1 MNCAIRY
8 ILSFALCLSVMAEL
22 AATHVAGGS
31 MTYRCLGNSRYEI
44 SLEFR
49 RDCFNGA
56 MDAQF
61 DRFASVTIFNS
72 DNQLMVNLGAGGE
85 LRIPFIEDDTLNE
98 RITSVCNV
106 IGEDVCIQTTLYR
119 DTVILP
125 ERPGGYILA
134 YQRCCRNNA
143 TVNVSDPLN
152 TGATYWVRITEKALQ
167 ECNNSPVFDNLPGVF
182 LCVNDTLRFDHS
194 ASDSDGDSLV
204 YFLCTPSAGASE
216 PDPMPQPS
224 NPPPFEPIEWAP
236 GFSENNMMGGSPIS
250 VDQNTGELL
259 AVPNQVGIF
268 LIGICVREYRD
279 GVLLSEVR
287 RDFQYA
293 VRVCGRAPIA
303 AFQPDSYLKCDG
315 LDIQFENNSTSNFLP
330 IDSITYEWTFDYP
343 VGDLTSTEVSPLFS
357 FPESGLY
364 DVRLVA
370 TDGMCYDTTFATI
383 GVSLED
389 DPTAAFSFD
398 AYNCEG
404 ETVVQFFQNSVTTQ
418 LDSEHIWTVRYGN
431 VVADLTGT
439 EPELNIGSDQEIL
452 VTYEIKTESGCN
464 DIISEQIQIETIQLE
479 AEYIDKIVCSG
490 EDVVVFSTDIP
501 NLQVDIVP
509 DDDIISDGM
518 GNYIINDFSGSRDFE
533 ITIMDDF
540 CMDQGVVNITS
551 DEEPEFPLP
560 DIIQCGQDTVYIN
573 ENGPEFYYYVW
584 DGPQIANVN
593 AVNPAVSLMED
604 GDYSVTVFTTEGS
617 LCSFTD
623 SLTVRVSEMPEPII
637 SASQQTVL
645 CEGDDIELSLN
656 ELYAQIRWEDD
667 QGTFL
672 GDEQSIFITG
682 LTRTTMYSVSVV
694 TDDGCTNSASYIVE
708 YSGLPVINISG
719 NTMTRVCEGEDALL
733 SVVSLDSLTWL
744 DSDGEVLGTGF
755 QYTLEN
761 VTEETVLTVR
771 ATNQFDCE
779 DEIDITVS
787 LYPQLDTDL
796 SPLDSIFI
804 CPGMVIPFNLETDEE
819 VRWYNEANELIQE
832 GTELMIQGI
841 EETQQYYIELENE
854 FGCTGRDSFYINV
867 DPGIVP
873 DIDLMVLDSIMVC
886 EETDFSVTL
895 SSTDSILW
903 LDLNENILGT
913 GTDFLFENITD
924 TLVLQ
929 VSVVDEFN
937 CELRDTFQINPFS
950 SIDLEISSS
959 QQQDFF
965 CEGESIDLGTS
976 TNVNADI
983 EWYLGNQLLAT
994 GDSLINYFPEGD
1006 LILEAIATDRYGC
1019 MSNDSFLL
1027 RESPTGGEISGND
1040 LICIDSIS
1048 NLVFTPDAEEEVY
1061 SIMWVPS
1068 EPIIDDAGL
1077 SITVLLDT
1085 TETFYVT
1092 YVNGDGC
1099 ETEDSITVDVS
1110 GFFNEIEAF
1119 ASPDE
1124 IFLGETTELSTD
1136 QDPDFNYEWS
1146 PADLLDDPFDDNPIA
1161 TLAQTQTFVVTVTDD
1176 LGCSGTAEVTVEVM
1190 QPECDE
1196 SDIFIPNM
1204 FSPNG
1209 DNINDIFRVESN
1221 FIEEQD
1227 IVIYNRWGEEIF
1239 SSNEPDAEWD
1249 GTYNGK
1255 PVSSD
1260 VYAYYVK
1267 IICINGVE
1275 YSKKGNIT
1283 VFR

>member
-1 MNCAIRY
+1 
-8 ILSFALCLSVMAEL
+8 MAEL

-56 MDAQF
+56 PDAQF
-61 DRFASVTIFNS
+61 DRFASVSIFNS

-98 RITSVCNV
+98 RLTSVCNV
-106 IGEDVCIQTTLYR
+106 IGDDVCIQTTIYR
-119 DTVILP
+119 DTLILP

-143 TVNVSDPLN
+143 TINVFDPLN

-194 ASDSDGDSLV
+194 ATDIDGDSLV

-250 VDQNTGELL
+250 VDQNTGQLL
-259 AVPNQVGIF
+259 AVPDQVGIF

-293 VRVCGRAPIA
+293 VRVCGRDPIA
-303 AFQPDSYLKCDG
+303 IFEPDSYLKCDG

-343 VGDLTSTEVSPLFS
+343 IGNLTSTEVSPLFS

-364 DVRLVA
+364 NVRLVA
-370 TDGMCYDTTFATI
+370 TDGLCYDTTFATI
-383 GVSLED
+383 GVALED

-404 ETVVQFFQNSVTTQ
+404 ETVVQFYQNSLTTQ
-418 LDSEHIWTVRYGN
+418 PDPEHIWTVRYGN
-431 VVADLTGT
+431 VVADLTGAQ
-439 EPELNIGSDQEIL
+439 PELNIGSDQEIL
-452 VTYEIKTESGCN
+452 VTYEIRTESGCN
-464 DIISEQIQIETIQLE
+464 DVISEQIEVETIQLE

-501 NLQVDIVP
+501 GLQVDILP
-509 DDDIISDGM
+509 DDDIVSDGM
-518 GNYIINDFSGSRDFE
+518 GNYIINNFSGSLDFE
-533 ITIMDDF
+533 ITITDGF
-540 CMDQGVVNITS
+540 CVDQGIVNITS

-560 DIIQCGQDTVYIN
+560 DIIQCGQDTVSIN
-573 ENGPEFYYYVW
+573 NNGPEFYFYVW
-584 DGPQIANVN
+584 DGPQIADVN
-593 AVNPAVSLMED
+593 AVNPSVSLMED
-604 GDYSVTVFTTEGS
+604 GDYSVTVFTSEGS

-623 SLTVRVSEMPEPII
+623 SLTVRFSEIPEPEIL
-637 SASQQTVL
+637 ASQQTVL
-645 CEGDDIELSLN
+645 CEGDAIELTLN
-656 ELYAQIRWEDD
+656 DVFAEISWEDD
-667 QGTFL
+667 QGNKL
-672 GDEQSIFITG
+672 GGSQSISITG
-682 LTRTTMYSVSVV
+682 LTRTTVYTVDVV
-694 TDDGCTNSASYIVE
+694 TDDGCSNSASYTVE

-719 NTMTRVCEGEDALL
+719 NTETRVCQGEDALL

-744 DSDGEVLGTGF
+744 DSTGEILGTGF
-755 QYTLEN
+755 QYTLES
-761 VTEETVLTVR
+761 VMEETVLTVR

-779 DEIDITVS
+779 DEIDITVG
-787 LYPQLDTDL
+787 LHPQPDTDL

-804 CPGMVIPFNLETDEE
+804 CPGMIIPFILETDEE
-819 VRWYNEANELIQE
+819 VKWYNEANELIEE
-832 GTELMIQGI
+832 GTEFIIQGI
-841 EETQQYYIELENE
+841 EDSQQYYIELENE
-854 FGCTGRDSFYINV
+854 FGCSERDSFTIKV
-867 DPGIVP
+867 DTGIVP

-886 EETDFSVTL
+886 EETDFSVSL

-903 LDLNENILGT
+903 LDLDENVLGT
-913 GTDFLFENITD
+913 GSDFLLEDITD

-959 QQQDFF
+959 QQQEFF
-965 CEGESIDLGTS
+965 CEGESINLGTS

-983 EWYLGNQLLAT
+983 EWYLDNQLLLT

-1006 LILEAIATDRYGC
+1006 LILEAIATDRFGC

-1048 NLVFTPDAEEEVY
+1048 NLVFTPDAVEDVY
-1061 SIMWVPS
+1061 SVMWLPGD
-1068 EPIIDDAGL
+1068 PIINDEGL

-1092 YVNGDGC
+1092 YVNGDDC
-1099 ETEDSITVDVS
+1099 VTEDSITIDVS

-1124 IFLGETTELSTD
+1124 ILLGETTELSTD
-1136 QDPDFNYEWS
+1136 QDPDFDYEWS

-1161 TLAQTQTFVVTVTDD
+1161 TPIQTQTFIVTVTDD
-1176 LGCSGTAEVTVEVM
+1176 LGCYGTAEITVEVT

-1204 FSPNG
+1204 FTPNG
-1209 DNINDIFRVESN
+1209 DNINDVFTVESN
-1221 FIEEQD
+1221 FIEEQN

-1249 GTYNGK
+1249 GTYKGK

-1260 VYAYYVK
+1260 VYAYYVR